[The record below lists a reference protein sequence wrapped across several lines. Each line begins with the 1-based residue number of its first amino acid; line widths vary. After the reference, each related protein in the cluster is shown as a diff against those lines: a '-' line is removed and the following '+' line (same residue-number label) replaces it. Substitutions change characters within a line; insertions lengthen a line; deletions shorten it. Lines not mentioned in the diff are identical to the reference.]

1 MSNECPICINT
12 YNYHNSKITCVY
24 CEFDCCKNCFKYYIE
39 DSDHYLQC
47 MNSFC
52 HKEFNRTT
60 IYKYLGA
67 EYVNTKYKSIRE
79 NVLYNIEKRL
89 IQTTQLMLDKEN
101 KMQEIRDE
109 VNQLPSAKFLEELN
123 LKDELKSFKSSTEL
137 KPIAE
142 TISEYNNILDNLNS
156 LDEKYHDM
164 RMVLYK
170 ELEDIKN
177 DNIKINRTYTKKC
190 PNFNCHAM
198 LSLESI
204 TKYDNFLCSM
214 CNMVYCKTCNEY
226 IQSDEIE
233 STHEC
238 NEDII
243 KNLEQIN
250 IDSKSCPSCGITIYK
265 SEGCFDKSTVIP
277 LYDGTNKMVAELREN
292 DILIGD
298 DNTPR
303 RIVKLINGN
312 DMLYKVE
319 QSNGIYYI
327 VNSQHKLCL
336 ISKTNKYVNL
346 SVSDFLNLPEQYRS
360 NLMGYKVIDSN
371 LIKSELTITEY
382 KCDNFYGFELDG
394 NHKFILTDNTVVH
407 NCDQMYC
414 VSCHTP
420 FSWKSL
426 KIISNQHIHNPHY
439 FEYIKTVKGF
449 NERDPLDIICG
460 REINDDIIDKLINN
474 FNKIIDDINDNDT
487 LSKKIKKDSIA
498 KLKKMEMDVV
508 VEFANIVMH
517 LRRNVIPTYRTN
529 NRFTSNNKYR
539 VALLKN
545 EITIDNFK
553 VKIQRSD
560 KTNQKKQEI
569 LDIVVMFN
577 TCCIDIIYRLVYA
590 EPINLKLYESIV
602 NELHKLKIYVN
613 NCLKEVSKVFNIT
626 YKPIDSL

>member
-39 DSDHYLQC
+39 DADHYLQC
-47 MNSFC
+47 MNAGC

-79 NVLYNIEKRL
+79 NVLYDIEKRL
-89 IQTTQLMLDKEN
+89 LQTTQSMIDKEK

-109 VNQLPSAKFLEELN
+109 VNQLPTAKYLEELT
-123 LKDELKSFKSSTEL
+123 LKDELTKFESSTEL
-137 KPIAE
+137 KSISE
-142 TISEYNNILDNLNS
+142 TISTYNNILDNLNS
-156 LDEKYHDM
+156 LDEKYHEM
-164 RMVLYK
+164 RIVLYK

-190 PNFNCHAM
+190 PNFDCHAM
-198 LSLESI
+198 LSVESI

-214 CNMVYCKTCNEY
+214 CNMIYCKTCNEY
-226 IQSDEIE
+226 IQSDQLE

-265 SEGCFDKSTVIP
+265 TEGCFDKSTVIP
-277 LYDGTNKMVAELREN
+277 LYDGTNKLVSELREN

-298 DNTPR
+298 DNMPR
-303 RIVKLINGN
+303 TIINIVNGK
-312 DMLYKVE
+312 DMLYKVQ
-319 QSNGIYYI
+319 QSNADNYI

-336 ISKTNKYVNL
+336 ISKSNKEVIL
-346 SVSDFLNLPEQYRS
+346 SVIDFLNLPDQYRS
-360 NLMGYKVIDSN
+360 NLMGYKVINSE
-371 LIKSELTITEY
+371 LIKSELNVTKY
-382 KCDNFYGFELDG
+382 KYDNFYGFELDG

-407 NCDQMYC
+407 NCDVMFC
-414 VSCHTP
+414 THCKNP

-426 KIISNQHIHNPHY
+426 KIISNQSIHNPHY
-439 FEYIKTVKGF
+439 LDYVRTVKGF
-449 NERDPLDIICG
+449 NDRDPLDIICG

-474 FNKIIDDINDNDT
+474 FNKLIDDTNLNEALQKSVKNSTI
-487 LSKKIKKDSIA
+487 KKIKK
-498 KLKKMEMDVV
+498 MEMETIVN
-508 VEFANIVMH
+508 FANVVMH
-517 LRRNVIPTYRTN
+517 LRSNIIPIYRIN
-529 NRFTSNNKYR
+529 NRFASNNKYR
-539 VALLKN
+539 MSLLKN
-545 EITIDNFK
+545 EITIEDFK
-553 VKIQRSD
+553 IKIQRSD
-560 KTNQKKQEI
+560 KTHQKKQAI
-569 LDIVVMFN
+569 LEIVVLFN

-613 NCLKEVSKVFNIT
+613 NCLREVSKVFNIT